1 MGPLVY
7 MCFWRHVR
15 FSSISN
21 TSISDQPCSLW
32 KLFCWFFNYPTSWA
46 PIAHLR
52 KRASRF
58 QFLRCS
64 STQTCV
70 SISIFALLIYANL
83 RLDLNF
89 RVALSTSRCTVFSS
103 RQRRNC
109 VVRRSVFFFLTDEEL
124 RRPLAVLRCH
134 VYIHRRRRAS
144 PSWSERFQIVDH
156 ERVRT
161 FQTYLPELHIIC
173 LKKQHVQINKLIVNI
188 FLKKFA
194 NIRILRNRFKKYRKK
209 IN

>member
-1 MGPLVY
+1 MGPH
-7 MCFWRHVR
+7 C
-15 FSSISN
+15 
-21 TSISDQPCSLW
+21 T
-32 KLFCWFFNYPTSWA
+32 
-46 PIAHLR
+46 
-52 KRASRF
+52 
-58 QFLRCS
+58 

-83 RLDLNF
+83 RLDFNF
-89 RVALSTSRCTVFSS
+89 RVNLLTSRCTVFSS

-134 VYIHRRRRAS
+134 VYIHRRRRTS

-194 NIRILRNRFKKYRKK
+194 NIKILRNCFLKISKNIFK
-209 IN
+209 IMF

>member
-1 MGPLVY
+1 MSRL
-7 MCFWRHVR
+7 
-15 FSSISN
+15 SNSNSKKIS
-21 TSISDQPCSLW
+21 TGA
-32 KLFCWFFNYPTSWA
+32 F
-46 PIAHLR
+46 R
-52 KRASRF
+52 KRFFMSVFSFSFSLLIEFKFQTPRSRISRVRIVNYF
-58 QFLRCS
+58 VDFLIIP
-64 STQTCV
+64 QV
-70 SISIFALLIYANL
+70 GPPLHIYANV
-83 RLDLNF
+83 RLDFNF
-89 RVALSTSRCTVFSS
+89 RVNLLTSRCTVFSS

-134 VYIHRRRRAS
+134 VYIHRRKRTS

-161 FQTYLPELHIIC
+161 FQIYLPELHIIC